1 MLFLE
6 LLPHFSIRLVF
17 LVYLS
22 QTLSR
27 CSNTSGKCPLILL
40 PNAET
45 QFQTTHQLC
54 PAVCPLHLPR
64 GGASPN
70 RRILLLWL
78 VLEAWT
84 SGSCFLH
91 PPLFSSITQSLTEAA
106 MFLLRKGA
114 GLVCSLQPPARDS
127 FCRAAGDWEQNE

>member
-1 MLFLE
+1 MLKHSSKQPISSV
-6 LLPHFSIRLVF
+6 LPSAPSI
-17 LVYLS
+17 
-22 QTLSR
+22 
-27 CSNTSGKCPLILL
+27 CP
-40 PNAET
+40 
-45 QFQTTHQLC
+45 
-54 PAVCPLHLPR
+54 V

>member
-64 GGASPN
+64 GGGIAQSPHPSA
-70 RRILLLWL
+70 L
-78 VLEAWT
+78 VGSRSLD

-91 PPLFSSITQSLTEAA
+91 PPLFSSVTQSITEAA

-127 FCRAAGDWEQNE
+127 FCPAAGDWEQNE